1 MRGPR
6 ASCTRPFAGKAD
18 GEPDWRNGTLVA
30 RANYTSQQMNL
41 VNLVGGAWPTDRALS
56 VERQS
61 SRYFGLSP
69 HAGDPSLGVSNTIIV
84 QFGRSDR
91 QMPITGVVRS
101 PLVYPPQFGGDAA
114 FYATPEAVT
123 WLTGLD
129 GFNQINVVLDTF
141 SQANADEVAQRVERR
156 LRRMGF
162 VTNGHIVTDPERH
175 WFQDTIDAI
184 LAVLLVLGALAVFL
198 SAFLIVNTM
207 HALITQQTW
216 QIGVMKVLGATFKQV
231 FTAYLSTAAIYGA
244 LALCVAVPLGIV
256 GAHLVA
262 RYLLDMLNVTVGPLR
277 LAPGAVGIQ
286 VVVGLVVPV
295 LAALRPVQRGARMTP
310 RQAISSYGLGGE
322 FGRGPFDRLIARIR
336 HIPRPLALS
345 LRNTFRRKLRVA
357 LTLLALIVGGV
368 MFVIVMSV
376 NSSLNRTLDT
386 VLGDLGFDVWVG
398 FERPYRISRL
408 TEIASSVPGVVKAE
422 VWSYQAA
429 NLALG
434 GPSTLGLSTTLTGR
448 GQGDRTRE
456 LNLWGLP
463 TDSTLYNAR
472 LAEGRA
478 LIPGDEYALLLNQ
491 RIALDEGIRAGD
503 DVALTISG
511 QESLWTVVGIVIN
524 VNNNQR
530 DCFVPFDSLAQ
541 ETASLN
547 HGSLV
552 MVSAEQHDPESQQ
565 ALIRDLRATFA
576 EYLAEPSSF
585 VSAADLRQSS
595 RSQFQ
600 VITGLMLIMAIL
612 SARRRQLGTDGHDVH
627 QRGGAQPRDRCD
639 ADYRGGI
646 FHHQPHLCHR
656 GSPLG
661 TYELVLNRSVKLS
674 GSALLRYDHR
684 KYAQDA
690 VGLSLFFRRCRIVVG
705 YCGRAVGPG
714 ELVAGA
720 PGSKH
725 ARHSGIALRMNRA
738 DRLYGAPYTARAY
751 MAPIDGEGDIM
762 PLLHPQS
769 LVVRC
774 LVIAFSVLALLGCQ
788 AQPVASPTQEAA
800 QSAGQALRHGCSG
813 QAQPGEHRLC
823 GGHDRS
829 LAKGRISALRAVAC
843 SPRSWSQKG
852 KR

>member
-1 MRGPR
+1 MNLVQSLGSR
-6 ASCTRPFAGKAD
+6 AGKARD
-18 GEPDWRNGTLVA
+18 LVAAYLAGCHLKAPRITPRAVVRRKVWRDLLQSRLRTAMVVLSTTVGVFALGLVFGLAEVISATLTADHQATIPAHLSFHGGPFDAEAIDAVLGESGVARADGELYAAFRWKWEGEPDWRNGTLVA

-41 VNLVGGAWPTDRALS
+41 VNLVEGAWPTDRALS

-69 HAGDPSLGVSNTIIV
+69 YAGDLSSGASHTIIV

-91 QMPITGVVRS
+91 KVSITGVVRS

-207 HALITQQTW
+207 HALISQQTW

-286 VVVGLVVPV
+286 VAVSLVVPV
-295 LAALRPVQRGARMTP
+295 LAALRPVLRGARMTP

-336 HIPRPLALS
+336 HLPRPLALS

-386 VLGDLGFDVWVG
+386 VLGDFGFDVWVG

-408 TEIASSVPGVVKAE
+408 TEIASSVPGVVKSE

-429 NLALG
+429 SLALDTPSAL
-434 GPSTLGLSTTLTGR
+434 GPSTLGS
-448 GQGDRTRE
+448 RTRE
-456 LNLWGLP
+456 LYLWGLP
-463 TDSTLYNAR
+463 TDSTLYSAR

-491 RIALDEGIRAGD
+491 RIALDEGLHAGD
-503 DVALTISG
+503 NVTLTISG

-530 DCFVPFDSLAQ
+530 DCFVSFDSLAK

-547 HGSLV
+547 RGSLV

-600 VITGLMLIMAIL
+600 VITGLMLIMAFL
-612 SARRRQLGTDGHDVH
+612 SAIVGSLGLMGTMSINVVERSREIGVM
-627 QRGGAQPRDRCD
+627 RTIGAASSTINR
-639 ADYRGGI
+639 I
-646 FHHQPHLCHR
+646 FVTEGVLLGLMSWLLTVPPSYPGARFFSMIIGNTLKI
-656 GSPLG
+656 PLTFHFSLAG
-661 TYELVLNRSVKLS
+661 VGLWLAIVAGL
-674 GSALLRYDHR
+674 SALASLWPARLAANTRVIQVLR
-684 KYAQDA
+684 
-690 VGLSLFFRRCRIVVG
+690 F
-705 YCGRAVGPG
+705 
-714 ELVAGA
+714 E
-720 PGSKH
+720 
-725 ARHSGIALRMNRA
+725 
-738 DRLYGAPYTARAY
+738 
-751 MAPIDGEGDIM
+751 
-762 PLLHPQS
+762 
-769 LVVRC
+769 
-774 LVIAFSVLALLGCQ
+774 
-788 AQPVASPTQEAA
+788 
-800 QSAGQALRHGCSG
+800 
-813 QAQPGEHRLC
+813 
-823 GGHDRS
+823 
-829 LAKGRISALRAVAC
+829 
-843 SPRSWSQKG
+843 
-852 KR
+852 

>member
-1 MRGPR
+1 MNLVQSLGSRAGKARHLVVAYLVGCHLKVPSITPR
-6 ASCTRPFAGKAD
+6 AVVGRKVWRDLFQSRLRTAMVVLSTAVGVFALGLVFGLAGVISARLTADHQATIPAHLSFHGGPFDDEAIEAVLAEPGVARAEGELYAAFRWKAD

-30 RANYTSQQMNL
+30 RANYTGQQMNL

-84 QFGRSDR
+84 QFGRSNR

-129 GFNQINVVLDTF
+129 GFNQINIVLDNF

-184 LAVLLVLGALAVFL
+184 LAMLLVLGALAVFL

-207 HALITQQTW
+207 HALISQQIW
-216 QIGVMKVLGATFKQV
+216 QIGVMKVLGATFTQV

-244 LALCVAVPLGIV
+244 LALFVAVPLGIM

-262 RYLLDMLNVTVGPLR
+262 RYLLDMLNVTAGPLR

-286 VVVGLVVPV
+286 VGVGLMVPV
-295 LAALRPVQRGARMTP
+295 LAALRPVLRGARMTP

-368 MFVIVMSV
+368 MFVVVMSV

-429 NLALG
+429 NLVLG
-434 GPSTLGLSTTLTGR
+434 TPSILGLSTTPMGL

-456 LNLWGLP
+456 LYLWGLP
-463 TDSTLYNAR
+463 TDSTLYSAR

-478 LIPGDEYALLLNQ
+478 LVPGDEYALLLNQ
-491 RIALDEGIRAGD
+491 RIALDEGIHAGD
-503 DVALTISG
+503 AVALTISG
-511 QESLWTVVGIVIN
+511 QQSLWTVVGIVIN

-530 DCFVPFDSLAQ
+530 DCFVPFDSLAK

-547 HGSLV
+547 RGSLV

-612 SARRRQLGTDGHDVH
+612 SALVGSLGLMGTMSINVVERTREIGVM
-627 QRGGAQPRDRCD
+627 RTIGAASSTINR
-639 ADYRGGI
+639 I
-646 FHHQPHLCHR
+646 FVTEGVLLGLVSWLLTVPPSYPGARFFSMIIGNTLKI
-656 GSPLG
+656 PLTFHYSIAG
-661 TYELVLNRSVKLS
+661 VGLWLAIVAGL
-674 GSALLRYDHR
+674 SALASLWPARLAANTRVIQVLR
-684 KYAQDA
+684 
-690 VGLSLFFRRCRIVVG
+690 F
-705 YCGRAVGPG
+705 
-714 ELVAGA
+714 E
-720 PGSKH
+720 
-725 ARHSGIALRMNRA
+725 
-738 DRLYGAPYTARAY
+738 
-751 MAPIDGEGDIM
+751 
-762 PLLHPQS
+762 
-769 LVVRC
+769 
-774 LVIAFSVLALLGCQ
+774 
-788 AQPVASPTQEAA
+788 
-800 QSAGQALRHGCSG
+800 
-813 QAQPGEHRLC
+813 
-823 GGHDRS
+823 
-829 LAKGRISALRAVAC
+829 
-843 SPRSWSQKG
+843 
-852 KR
+852 